1 MNVGIGCAVCPFQLD
16 GERNFGILR
25 TDTSEAGKLLE
36 FISFCVEMYAV
47 RKTISGQ
54 DAYSLF
60 NRLGVLDYLER
71 NYEPLH
77 TQGFNYILSSVDDF
91 MAGQEAK

>member
-1 MNVGIGCAVCPFQLD
+1 M
-16 GERNFGILR
+16 
-25 TDTSEAGKLLE
+25 SEAGKLLE
-36 FISFCVEMYAV
+36 FISFCVEMYAA
-47 RKTISGQ
+47 RKTISGR

-77 TQGFNYILSSVDDF
+77 TQGLNYILSSVDDF